1 MKRYFWIVVAL
12 MASAEP
18 ALAARTVYLK
28 EGGTI
33 TATSVWRSK
42 GQVHI
47 LVNRDTL
54 TKFPASEIDLK
65 RTFPHRH
72 RSANM
77 SPSAAHIPPSA
88 AAATAVR
95 TEEKKNGEGISRIS
109 LPKLPALKERNPE
122 EIVPSGGG
130 GGTIRQH
137 KKEMAERIGD

>member
-1 MKRYFWIVVAL
+1 MKRYLWIVMALVA
-12 MASAEP
+12 AAEP

-33 TATSVWRSK
+33 TAKSVWRSR

-72 RSANM
+72 RIAIAR
-77 SPSAAHIPPSA
+77 PLAPHTLP
-88 AAATAVR
+88 AAATAAAVK
-95 TEEKKNGEGISRIS
+95 TEEQKDGSRTS
-109 LPKLPALKERNPE
+109 RMTLPEMPKIRERNPE
-122 EIVPSGGG
+122 ELVPSTDG